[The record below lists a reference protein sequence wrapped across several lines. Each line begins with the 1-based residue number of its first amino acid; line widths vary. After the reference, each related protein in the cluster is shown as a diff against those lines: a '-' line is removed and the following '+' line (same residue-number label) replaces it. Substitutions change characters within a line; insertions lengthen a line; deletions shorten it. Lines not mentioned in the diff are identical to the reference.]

1 MRKTV
6 RFEELNTADLRAA
19 GFDKIIL
26 PIGSCESHGDHLPFG
41 IDAMIAHDLA
51 LAVAARVERTMV
63 LPPIWYGMSHHYRHQ
78 PMEVSVSN
86 DTNIAVYRDVLESII
101 HWGFKKILVI
111 NGHDG
116 NIAGIEVA
124 AQDIK
129 IRHPEMGL
137 AVLGAWWTAGLAMLP
152 EDMWRHYGGY
162 GHGGEAETS
171 VAMAVVPHLVDPSR
185 ARGMVDEKDVHVKE
199 FWNYQELTDYGA
211 TGLATAATRE
221 KGDRFKAALVD
232 HLVAFIERKD
242 SQGWIIPKR
251 EA

>member
-6 RFEELNTADLRAA
+6 RFEELNTADLLAT
-19 GFDKIIL
+19 GFDKVIL

-63 LPPIWYGMSHHYRHQ
+63 LPPIWYGMSRHYRHQ
-78 PMEVSVSN
+78 AMEVSVSN
-86 DTNIAVYRDVLESII
+86 DTNIAVYRDVLESVI
-101 HWGFKKILVI
+101 HWGFTKILVI

-116 NIAGIEVA
+116 NIPGIELA

-129 IRHPEMGL
+129 IKHPEIGI

-152 EDMWRHYGGY
+152 KDLWQHYHGY

-171 VAMAVVPHLVDPSR
+171 VAMAVVPDLVDPGR
-185 ARGMVDEKDVHVKE
+185 ARGMVDEKDAHVKE
-199 FWNYQELTDYGA
+199 FWNYRELTDYGA
-211 TGLATAATRE
+211 TGLGTAATRA
-221 KGDRFKAALVD
+221 KGERFKTALVE

-242 SQGWIIPKR
+242 SQGWVIPKR